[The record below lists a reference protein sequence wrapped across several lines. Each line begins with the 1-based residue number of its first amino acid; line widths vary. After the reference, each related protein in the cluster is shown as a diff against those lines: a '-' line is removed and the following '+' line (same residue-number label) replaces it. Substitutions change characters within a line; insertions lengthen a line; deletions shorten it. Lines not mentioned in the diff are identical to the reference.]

1 MTEHDPEHDPGQER
15 VRALLADLGSS
26 GGHPPGPVPDDVA
39 ARLDATLAGLS
50 GPAHEQGHEH
60 APPDRRR
67 WPQLL
72 VAAAVAVVVGAG
84 AVTATLA
91 TRGSS
96 GSSSDSG
103 AAGGAASSARS
114 DQAESGPADDATVPT
129 LTRAGFAAQVATLL
143 ADPAA
148 EARRPGRATLAA
160 GCASPPGRGEVLT
173 VRFEGEPAVLVVRPA
188 EGGRSAVEA
197 WTCDA
202 SQVLARTR
210 VAASGDQPPD

>member
-1 MTEHDPEHDPGQER
+1 MTGPDEDPAHDR

-26 GGHPPGPVPDDVA
+26 GSRPPGPVPDDVA
-39 ARLDATLAGLS
+39 ARLDATLSGLT
-50 GPAHEQGHEH
+50 GPADPADRPEA
-60 APPDRRR
+60 APRRR

-72 VAAAVAVVVGAG
+72 VAAAVVVVVGTG

-91 TRGSS
+91 SRQGDESSS
-96 GSSSDSG
+96 GADG
-103 AAGGAASSARS
+103 TAGGAASSA
-114 DQAESGPADDATVPT
+114 ESGRAEDATVPT

-160 GCASPPGRGEVLT
+160 GCSSPPGRGEVLT

-188 EGGRSAVEA
+188 RAGRSTVEA

-202 SQVLARTR
+202 AAVLARTR
-210 VAASGDQPPD
+210 VAATGEEPPD